1 MIRSKEGFTLVEVIV
16 AILILTTGLLAIA
29 AGSGSVYRMLGSG
42 RRSAYGAALAQSR
55 IEWLRREA
63 SRTTPRCSALVAG
76 STTQSNGVSDAWSL
90 TDNGST
96 KTVREVVTTVTP
108 RGSSRDTVFA
118 LIECT

>member
-1 MIRSKEGFTLVEVIV
+1 MIRSKGGFTIIEVIV

-42 RRSAYGAALAQSR
+42 RRSAYGAALAQTR

-63 SRTTPRCSALVAG
+63 ARTNPRCTALVAG
-76 STTQSNGVSDAWSL
+76 STTASNGVSDAWTL
-90 TDNGST
+90 TTSGNT
-96 KTVREVVTTVTP
+96 RVVREVVTTTTP

-118 LIECT
+118 LIECI